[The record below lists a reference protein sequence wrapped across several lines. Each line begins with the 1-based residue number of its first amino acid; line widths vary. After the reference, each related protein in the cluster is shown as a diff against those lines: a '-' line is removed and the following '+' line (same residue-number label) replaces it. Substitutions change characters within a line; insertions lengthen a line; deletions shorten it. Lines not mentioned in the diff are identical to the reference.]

1 MVGLYIIYVRFI
13 VNMRMIMYYIYFY
26 DNNILIFIKD
36 VNIL

>member
-13 VNMRMIMYYIYFY
+13 VKMRMIMYYIYIY
-26 DNNILIFIKD
+26 DNNILKFIKD